1 MSASLGDLAAHLSA
15 IAREIRQGT
24 EALADPHGP
33 ANRAWRVSRE
43 DLDLGAEALRREAA
57 VPPDAKRPFP
67 PVEGHDPAQDLQ
79 AVLAGPHHPSSQ
91 ELRRMLRLGEGHD
104 RLVAVLLE
112 LALTERGHRPGH
124 FGLRHTR
131 SPIAPGAIRPAHAPR
146 GRASNQCRSPFALS
160 SAVIFSTAFS
170 TSAGLRASVQTT
182 LPLPNMW
189 RSTFGSSMRYT
200 RPGNCSGSYSTA
212 PGPRVIATALRSS
225 GAPRSDV
232 ATMFWTSISGF
243 FLMGMP
249 AASICF
255 ATRSIAVLTLSRLF
269 APVQTTLPL
278 RNRRIAVFGS
288 LIR

>member
-33 ANRAWRVSRE
+33 ANRAWRRSGNDPDR
-43 DLDLGAEALRREAA
+43 GAEALGREAA
-57 VPPDAKRPFP
+57 IPPDPERAFP
-67 PVEGHDPAQDLQ
+67 PVEGHDPAQDLE
-79 AVLAGPHHPSSQ
+79 AVLAGPHHAGPE

-131 SPIAPGAIRPAHAPR
+131 SPTAPRAIRPAHALR

-170 TSAGLRASVQTT
+170 TSAGLRAPVQTT
-182 LPLPNMW
+182 LPLPNM
-189 RSTFGSSMRYT
+189 RRTTFGSSMRYT
-200 RPGNCSGSYSTA
+200 RPGNCSGSYSSA
-212 PGPRVIATALRSS
+212 PSPRVIATAFRSIW
-225 GAPRSDV
+225 APRSDV

-243 FLMGMP
+243 FVIGMP

-255 ATRSIAVLTLSRLF
+255 ATSSIAILTFSRLF
-269 APVQTTLPL
+269 APVQTTFPL
-278 RNRRIAVFGS
+278 RNSRIAVFGS